1 MEEPVIAPE
10 FDPIGKSAIFQY
22 LGSTSIVVGGAL
34 FYIFLIE
41 HLTKNNVGAVNLMTA
56 ILGLFSIIM
65 SLGFGP
71 GLQHFISYYK
81 ARGDYGTVRA
91 ILRKFLLIT
100 VILGILS
107 SLLMYT
113 ISPFIVDFFFTSSTS
128 SFASNVELVRLLSV
142 VAFAFVMNSILVNFL
157 YGLQKFTVAGLI
169 TTSGAV
175 LNFGVPSVLVLLYG
189 GITVIVVS
197 WIFTYSITSAVYLVL
212 ISRYMRKMG
221 KSDEKTFDIRAMI
234 SYSVP
239 ILISNM
245 MSFGAI
251 YADRLTV
258 AHLISQSVFAVYSLA
273 LLITSTVGFFIGPIN
288 SLALPKFSQ
297 YLSTAGREAIRRG
310 VGIANN
316 MVSFIYVPIAMLVS
330 ALSPLLIAIIQPTYE
345 SAFPAVIIIL
355 TATSIFVTV
364 NVLGQAISGI
374 RMTRVLAFSSAFS
387 LASNVILSVVL
398 IPRFQ
403 IIGAAIAYSS
413 IYAVSFVIVY
423 YYARMFGISCHNVKT
438 LSKIWVSAILVFTV
452 AFMMHTYLFSGSLP
466 VLQTGLSGKMYGLF
480 QAVVISV
487 VSLTVY
493 FISIRLTSTL
503 KESDLEM
510 LFSIMP
516 KWLTVLKPLAIWA
529 LIRSSRRERSD
540 TGY

>member
-1 MEEPVIAPE
+1 MEEPVVAPE

-56 ILGLFSIIM
+56 ILGLFSIMM

-81 ARGDYGTVRA
+81 AKGDYGIVRA

-100 VILGILS
+100 VVLGILS
-107 SLLMYT
+107 SLLMYV

-128 SFASNVELVRLLSV
+128 SYASNVELVRLLSV

-169 TTSGAV
+169 TTSGAI
-175 LNFGVPSVLVLLYG
+175 LNFGVPSILVLLYG
-189 GITVIVVS
+189 GVTIIIVS

-212 ISRYMRKMG
+212 ISGYMREMG
-221 KSDEKTFDIRAMI
+221 NSEKKNFDLHAMF
-234 SYSVP
+234 SYSTP
-239 ILISNM
+239 ILLSNM
-245 MSFGAI
+245 MSFGAV

-297 YLSTAGREAIRRG
+297 YLSTTGKEAIRRG

-330 ALSPLLIAIIQPTYE
+330 ALSPLLIAVIQPSYE
-345 SAFPAVIIIL
+345 AAFPAVIIIL
-355 TATSIFVTV
+355 ITTSVFVTV
-364 NVLGQAISGI
+364 NVLSQAISGI
-374 RMTRVLAFSSAFS
+374 RRTRVLAFSSAFS
-387 LASNVILSVVL
+387 LISNIILSVLL

-413 IYAVSFVIVY
+413 IYAVSFAIVY
-423 YYARMFGISCHNVKT
+423 YYARMFGISSHNVKT
-438 LSKIWVSAILVFTV
+438 LSRIWVSAILVFVV
-452 AFMMHTYLFSGSLP
+452 AFSMHTYLFSGSLP
-466 VLQTGLSGKMYGLF
+466 VLQAGLSGKVFGLF
-480 QAVVISV
+480 QAAVISV

-493 FISIRLTSTL
+493 FISIRLTSTM

-510 LFSIMP
+510 LFSTMP
-516 KWLTVLKPLAIWA
+516 GWFQVFKPFATWA
-529 LIRSSRRERSD
+529 LIRSSRRERPDS
-540 TGY
+540 GQ